1 MTAYMVS
8 GAVMTIVIGRLAD
21 IYGAKKMLMMMM
33 ICYTVGTIL
42 AGFAQDISTLIAIRT
57 LQGIAV
63 AVMPIGFKIV
73 RDQFPK
79 GKFSVGQSILT
90 SLYSGGMVVGVILGP
105 SIVQGLGWKSVFYMC
120 APIAV
125 VLLFISWRFLRVDE
139 SSKIHE
145 ANNVVDVDGDDYNH
159 SRPGDIGKARSTS
172 SKQHIDM
179 KGIITMAVALV
190 SFLIAITYSGSIT
203 SNFVLFIVPLVVGII
218 SLILFIIVEKRVKS
232 PLVDLKLMFHPVIF
246 AGNMS
251 MLMLGIVQYIVITA
265 IPQIGANLP
274 PSGLGIDAEK
284 VGLLQLPFGLA
295 TLILGPVF
303 GVLALRR
310 GFNLKLMTPAMVFVT
325 ISFLLLTLFHSTSSQ
340 VAGTLVLFGIG
351 AALLPV
357 TLVNTLISFT
367 PREFTG
373 ISSAATST
381 MRIVGGAIGPVI
393 TTVILSSS
401 LVPIAMD
408 GATKDFPS
416 PITFTI
422 VFGVAVIMSIAS
434 LVLVY
439 RVKHLATKMAATP
452 PPPASI

>member
-33 ICYTVGTIL
+33 ICYTVGTVL

-105 SIVQGLGWKSVFYMC
+105 SIVQGLGWQSVFYMC

-139 SSKIHE
+139 RSKIHE
-145 ANNVVDVDGDDYNH
+145 ANNVVVDDDNHHH
-159 SRPGDIGKARSTS
+159 SRPGYTGKARSTS

-179 KGIITMAVALV
+179 KGIMTMAVALV
-190 SFLIAITYSGSIT
+190 SFLIAITYSGSIA
-203 SNFVLFIVPLVVGII
+203 SNFVLFIVPLVIGII
-218 SLILFIIVEKRVKS
+218 SLILFIIVEKRVRS

-265 IPQIGANLP
+265 IPQIGAAP
-274 PSGLGIDAEK
+274 SPSGLGIDAEK

-295 TLILGPVF
+295 TLILGPIF
-303 GVLALRR
+303 GVLALRK

-325 ISFLLLTLFHSTSSQ
+325 ISFLLLTLFHSTPSQ
-340 VAGTLVLFGIG
+340 IAGNLVLFGIG

-401 LVPIAMD
+401 LVPITMD

-422 VFGVAVIMSIAS
+422 VFGIAVIMSIAS

-439 RVKHLATKMAATP
+439 RVKHLATKMATP
-452 PPPASI
+452 PSPPAGS

>member
-90 SLYSGGMVVGVILGP
+90 SIYSGGMVVGVILGP
-105 SIVQGLGWKSVFYMC
+105 SIVQGSGWQSVFYMC

-145 ANNVVDVDGDDYNH
+145 ANNVVDGDDDHNH

-179 KGIITMAVALV
+179 KGIITMAVALI

-203 SNFVLFIVPLVVGII
+203 SNSVLFIVPLVVGII
-218 SLILFIIVEKRVKS
+218 SLILFIIVEKRVRS

-265 IPQIGANLP
+265 IPQIGANPP

-303 GVLALRR
+303 GVLALRK

-325 ISFLLLTLFHSTSSQ
+325 ISFLLLTLFHSTPSQ
-340 VAGTLVLFGIG
+340 VAGNLVLFGIG

-401 LVPIAMD
+401 LVPITMD
-408 GATKDFPS
+408 DVTKDFPS

-452 PPPASI
+452 PPPVGS

>member
-33 ICYTVGTIL
+33 ICYTVGTML

-90 SLYSGGMVVGVILGP
+90 SIYSGGMVVGVILGP
-105 SIVQGLGWKSVFYMC
+105 SIVQASGWQSVFYMC

-145 ANNVVDVDGDDYNH
+145 ANNVVDGDGDDHNH

-179 KGIITMAVALV
+179 KGIITMAVALI

-203 SNFVLFIVPLVVGII
+203 SNSVLFIVPLVVGII
-218 SLILFIIVEKRVKS
+218 SLILFIIVEKRVRS

-265 IPQIGANLP
+265 IPQIGAAPP

-303 GVLALRR
+303 GVLALRK

-325 ISFLLLTLFHSTSSQ
+325 ISFLLLTLFHSTPSQ
-340 VAGTLVLFGIG
+340 VAGNLVLFGIG
-351 AALLPV
+351 AGLLPV

-401 LVPIAMD
+401 LVPITMD
-408 GATKDFPS
+408 DVTKDFPS

-422 VFGVAVIMSIAS
+422 VFGIAVIMSIVS

-439 RVKHLATKMAATP
+439 RVKHLATKMATP
-452 PPPASI
+452 SSAGS

>member
-105 SIVQGLGWKSVFYMC
+105 SIVQGSGWQSVFYMI

-179 KGIITMAVALV
+179 KGILTMAVALI

-203 SNFVLFIVPLVVGII
+203 SNSVLFIVPLVIGII
-218 SLILFIIVEKRVKS
+218 SLILFIIVEKRVRS
-232 PLVDLKLMFHPVIF
+232 PLVNLKLMFHPVIF

-452 PPPASI
+452 PPPASS